1 MAVLDETNRV
11 RTWAHYLR
19 NLGVVG
25 GLGGVTKADVRA
37 AIDATDAWIESSQG
51 ASAPS
56 TGFNSA
62 LPQPFR
68 GAANTDQKTLLFCYV
83 AMRRAGL
90 LRTETD

>member
-1 MAVLDETNRV
+1 VALLDETNRV

-19 NLGVVG
+19 NLTGPIS
-25 GLGGVTKADVRA
+25 GVTKADVRA
-37 AIDATDAWIESSQG
+37 AVDATDAWIESSQG
-51 ASAPS
+51 ATAPA
-56 TGFNSA
+56 TGYNSA

-68 GAANTDQKTLLFCYV
+68 GAASLDQKTALFCYV

>member
-1 MAVLDETNRV
+1 MALLDETNRV

-19 NLGVVG
+19 NLVG
-25 GLGGVTKADVRA
+25 PVPGVTKADVRA
-37 AIDATDAWIESSQG
+37 ALDATDVWID
-51 ASAPS
+51 SAAAATAPA

-68 GAANTDQKTLLFCYV
+68 GAASSDQKTVLFCFV

-90 LRTETD
+90 LHVEGD